1 MYIYTCAVS
10 KRKPAVHVQDVP
22 APEGR
27 KTPLA
32 FLAQVTAEP
41 GPNIQPRVSPAVLP
55 FVQRTWT
62 CPGACSCGFLCERP
76 GLMLVT
82 GCGRVVFLQQEN

>member
-1 MYIYTCAVS
+1 MDIYTCAVS

-41 GPNIQPRVSPAVLP
+41 GPNIQPSLS
-55 FVQRTWT
+55 
-62 CPGACSCGFLCERP
+62 CSAAICAEDVDLSR
-76 GLMLVT
+76 GLLLWILV
-82 GCGRVVFLQQEN
+82 